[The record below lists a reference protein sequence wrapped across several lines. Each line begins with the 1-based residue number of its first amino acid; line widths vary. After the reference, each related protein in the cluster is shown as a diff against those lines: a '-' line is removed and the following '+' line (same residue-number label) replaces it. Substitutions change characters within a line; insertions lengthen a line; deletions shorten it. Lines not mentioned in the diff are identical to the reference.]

1 MKMNTTQ
8 PSTMFAYHIDLKRA
22 MWRLDYL
29 LEFMRRLK
37 QWGFNSVVL
46 EIEDKFRFSRHPSRL
61 PHTRAVARVGTVVQG
76 HRH

>member
-1 MKMNTTQ
+1 
-8 PSTMFAYHIDLKRA
+8 MFAYHIDLKRA

-46 EIEDKFRFSRHPSRL
+46 EIEDKFRFSRHP
-61 PHTRAVARVGTVVQG
+61 HVRAGIRIRARPDVVNVTET
-76 HRH
+76 

>member
-1 MKMNTTQ
+1 
-8 PSTMFAYHIDLKRA
+8 MFAYHIDLKRA

-46 EIEDKFRFSRHPSRL
+46 EI
-61 PHTRAVARVGTVVQG
+61 
-76 HRH
+76 

>member
-46 EIEDKFRFSRHPSRL
+46 EI
-61 PHTRAVARVGTVVQG
+61 
-76 HRH
+76 